1 MQRLIRLLG
10 SMLLLSATAGLNAA
24 EAEYT
29 TIELEIDIDRPAQE
43 AWAKVGDY
51 CDIAEW
57 LEIDCVISSGEGGIG
72 TVRELVGGRVIE
84 ILVALTDLSYGY
96 TQPAVEGEFYNLYH
110 GFMEMKPLTAT
121 SSRLLYTLVYDT
133 SNMTDQAVK
142 DADIARR
149 RAMFEGAIQNIKR
162 IAEAP

>member
-1 MQRLIRLLG
+1 MQRLIRLFG
-10 SMLLLSATAGLNAA
+10 FFLLISPAGILSAA

-29 TIELEIDIDRPAQE
+29 TLYFEIDIDKPAQE
-43 AWAKVGDY
+43 AWAKVGEY

-57 LEIDCVISSGEGGIG
+57 LEIDCVITSGDGGIG

-84 ILVALTDLSYGY
+84 IMVALTDLSYGY
-96 TQPAVEGEFYNLYH
+96 TQPAVEGQYYNLYH

-133 SNMTDQAVK
+133 SNLNQADK
-142 DADIARR
+142 EADIARR
-149 RAMFEGAIQNIKR
+149 RAMFNGAIQNIKR
-162 IAEAP
+162 ISEAP

>member
-1 MQRLIRLLG
+1 MQRLIQLLG
-10 SMLLLSATAGLNAA
+10 FFLLLFPASILSAA

-29 TIELEIDIDRPAQE
+29 TLYFEVDIDKPAQE
-43 AWAKVGDY
+43 AWAKVGGY

-57 LEIDCVISSGEGGIG
+57 LEVDCVLTSGEGGIG

-84 ILVALTDLSYGY
+84 IMVALTDLSYGY

-133 SNMTDQAVK
+133 SNLNQADK
-142 DADIARR
+142 EADIARR
-149 RAMFEGAIQNIKR
+149 RAMFDGAVQNIKR